1 VASTGRKIHSDH
13 GSRHGMT
20 RTTPPLSFHEVTP
33 DRWPDL
39 ERLFSA
45 KGGPSYCWCMPFR
58 DDGGAAK
65 KSAMRERVLG
75 GTPVGLLAYRDE
87 EPIAWCSVAPKATFE
102 RLGKDAFKDTSDLD
116 VTWSITCFFDLTP

>member
-1 VASTGRKIHSDH
+1 MASTGRKIHSDH

-45 KGGPSYCWCMPFR
+45 KGGPAYCWCMPFR

-75 GTPVGLLAYRDE
+75 GTP
-87 EPIAWCSVAPKATFE
+87 
-102 RLGKDAFKDTSDLD
+102 
-116 VTWSITCFFDLTP
+116 DLTP